1 MAASKEAQK
10 SKEAKMKAAMAASRS
25 NKKWSK
31 GKVQEKSTNLVMFDK
46 PTYEKML
53 NDVPKK
59 KLITAAVL
67 SEQLK
72 VNGSVAREAIR
83 HLEERGLI
91 EHVGEKHAAML
102 IYTRKIGGD

>member
-1 MAASKEAQK
+1 MG
-10 SKEAKMKAAMAASRS
+10 EAKMKAAMAASRS
-25 NKKWSK
+25 KNKRWS
-31 GKVQEKSTNLVMFDK
+31 KVQEKSTNLVMFDK

-91 EHVGEKHAAML
+91 QQVGEKHAAMR
-102 IYTRKIGGD
+102 IHTRKIGGDA